1 MTYFSYGCII
11 RGILKKNSDNG
22 GILIANSLISLYDIV
37 NNLIASPKLGGK
49 HMNYSELKE
58 ISELTSDPSVTISLS
73 TDSHNLKNQK
83 HTIVLKN
90 LIKEAEDR
98 LLELYDKRVVWAVI
112 DNLKALETEL
122 SHQPTEDSLILFAS
136 ETYKKAVKLPVTIE
150 KDGVKIDDKFVT
162 RNLIRSIKQTEHY
175 YVLTLS
181 QDEMRVLEFFNDQF
195 VKEIKNEELP
205 FINDTLYTTDPTQNS
220 IGAVRN
226 NYIREFFN
234 RGDKAFSKIY
244 SQNPL
249 PVVLA
254 GVERNI
260 EFYREVANQDEW
272 IIGSVH
278 GNFDSRNTTNP
289 EIAKAAYP
297 VITAYVADQVK
308 QSLAELEQAE
318 NENKLVNELSNIY
331 RAVTDGRGKKLYV
344 EKDFFQ
350 SATVEDNSLILKEDV
365 TGAEIVDDIVNEII
379 HTVVAYG
386 GEVIFV
392 PTGYLSNYHHIALIV
407 RYV

>member
-1 MTYFSYGCII
+1 
-11 RGILKKNSDNG
+11 
-22 GILIANSLISLYDIV
+22 
-37 NNLIASPKLGGK
+37 
-49 HMNYSELKE
+49 MNYSELKE